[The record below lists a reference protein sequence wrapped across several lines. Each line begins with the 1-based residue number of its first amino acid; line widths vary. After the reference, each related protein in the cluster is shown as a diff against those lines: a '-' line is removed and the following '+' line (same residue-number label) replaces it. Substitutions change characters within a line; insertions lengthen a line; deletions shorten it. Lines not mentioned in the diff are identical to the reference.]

1 MPALARDRRVAVPK
15 AGYEPLRPIKGRP
28 IKPELTRRFVARLSD
43 GSACTEAVEAEDFL
57 QAALAFAE
65 TCATH
70 DKPSANI
77 AVTDCET
84 GETHCFAVALD

>member
-28 IKPELTRRFVARLSD
+28 VAPVPTRRFTARLSD
-43 GSACTEAVEAEDFL
+43 GTACVDTVEASDFL
-57 QAALAFAE
+57 QAALVYAE
-65 TCATH
+65 TCAAH
-70 DKPSANI
+70 DGDAVSI

-84 GETHCFAVALD
+84 GVTHCFTVALD